1 MNCDEVKGHLQCVH
15 INTVLDDKG
24 SDWDQG
30 KNLGDMGRIHGG
42 DNDDGY
48 GLNCQGD
55 DNDED
60 VDNSDEY
67 VIIMTMVI
75 MINKTSL
82 SSESLRIAF

>member
-1 MNCDEVKGHLQCVH
+1 
-15 INTVLDDKG
+15 
-24 SDWDQG
+24 
-30 KNLGDMGRIHGG
+30 MGRIHGG
-42 DNDDGY
+42 DNDVGY

-60 VDNSDEY
+60 FDNSDEY
-67 VIIMTMVI
+67 VIMMTMVI